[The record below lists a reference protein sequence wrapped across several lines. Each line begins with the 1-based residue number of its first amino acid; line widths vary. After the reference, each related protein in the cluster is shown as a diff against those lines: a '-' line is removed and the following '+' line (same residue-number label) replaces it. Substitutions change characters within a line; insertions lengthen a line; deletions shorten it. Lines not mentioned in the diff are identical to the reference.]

1 MIPAW
6 IWGIAG
12 FSAYIMQ
19 EIAKPRLPVYS
30 MKMLPSFPK
39 LRWDGNG
46 LGAGLK
52 TSLQAEISFHNDNF
66 VDIHVYALAFD
77 VFYMNWDGELQHVG
91 HLQDRIQVENNA
103 ARSGSI
109 SGNSSSS
116 KQAERNV
123 SPSISSSEKQKQ
135 AKQKQQQDRKKSSK
149 KRQQPPLWRI
159 SKRSDFSIVDELYMF
174 LDKTWKMLSN
184 SRFWSSLW
192 HGSGVVLI
200 PTTGVAMVKAQPGG
214 TPLTLQLV
222 CDNILDTWSL
232 YITGVE
238 CTLQQLQPGWSNM
251 TDTILRLRQY
261 ALSNLRAN
269 STGGVLQHAHMPT
282 RKDILYNVAWD
293 EAVHV
298 VS

>member
-12 FSAYIMQ
+12 FSAYVLQ

-39 LRWDGNG
+39 LSWDGHG

-52 TSLQAEISFHNDNF
+52 TSLQAEISLHNDNF

-77 VFYMNWDGELQHVG
+77 VFYMNWDGDLEHVG
-91 HLQDRIQVENNA
+91 HIQDRIQVENNVQ
-103 ARSGSI
+103 SST
-109 SGNSSSS
+109 SSSS
-116 KQAERNV
+116 QQAKDKKQAERHV
-123 SPSISSSEKQKQ
+123 KESSSSSEKQKQ
-135 AKQKQQQDRKKSSK
+135 AKQKRKQSK
-149 KRQQPPLWRI
+149 PLWQI

-184 SRFWSSLW
+184 PRFWSSLW
-192 HGSGVVLI
+192 HGSGVLLV

-222 CDNILDTWSL
+222 CDNVFDTWTL
-232 YITGVE
+232 LITGFE

-251 TDTILRLRQY
+251 TDTVLRLRQH
-261 ALSNLRAN
+261 AISNLRAN
-269 STGGVLQHAHMPT
+269 STGGVLQHAHMPS
-282 RKDILYNVAWD
+282 RKDILYTVAWE
-293 EAVHV
+293 EAMHV
-298 VS
+298 V

>member
-12 FSAYIMQ
+12 FSAYVMQ

-39 LRWDGNG
+39 LRWDGEG
-46 LGAGLK
+46 LLGAGVK
-52 TSLQAEISFHNDNF
+52 TAVSAEISFHNDNF

-77 VFYMNWDGELQHVG
+77 VFYMNWEGDLEHVG

-103 ARSGSI
+103 AQ
-109 SGNSSSS
+109 SSS
-116 KQAERNV
+116 R
-123 SPSISSSEKQKQ
+123 SSSGRSSSQQDKDKKHTESNVKDQPKQKQ
-135 AKQKQQQDRKKSSK
+135 RPKKDL
-149 KRQQPPLWRI
+149 PLWRI
-159 SKRSDFSIVDELYMF
+159 SKRSDFRIVDELYMF
-174 LDKTWKMLSN
+174 LDQTWRMLSN
-184 SRFWSSLW
+184 LRFWSSLW
-192 HGSGVVLI
+192 HGSGVVLV
-200 PTTGVAMVKAQPGG
+200 PTTGVALVKAQG

-251 TDTILRLRQY
+251 TDTVLRLRQH
-261 ALSNLRAN
+261 ALSHLRAN
-269 STGGVLQHAHMPT
+269 ATGGVLQHAQMPS
-282 RKDILYNVAWD
+282 RKDIIYNVAKE
-293 EAVHV
+293 EAMHV
-298 VS
+298 V